1 MTEKISKG
9 IVIKYLKEG
18 LKEIQI
24 GSYTELINNVLKKM
38 VDAGLIEKPRTTN
51 LIEYISIICRS
62 DKELESLIVECYT
75 YLITHGIIIP
85 KPVTPRFGDSTAWDS
100 YQLTEYGK
108 EWADRDEEPIPEDPQ
123 GFLSFIKSNIPSI
136 DDIILQ
142 YVNEALNTFN
152 GRFYFASSVMIGASS
167 EKLIYL
173 LAEATKNATNDPS
186 LETMFQE
193 LLDKRKLF
201 QLLKLI
207 EDTFK
212 DLITQGNIPYSVH
225 EGSTQYLVS
234 LFDAI
239 RVQRNEAVHPLA
251 GKMSVKQLR
260 LLLLSFPH
268 VCKKAYAFLDWLN
281 KNKF

>member
-9 IVIKYLKEG
+9 IIFKYLRES
-18 LKEIQI
+18 LQEIQV
-24 GSYTELINNVLKKM
+24 GSHGDLVEKVLIKM
-38 VDAGLIEKPRTTN
+38 VTAELIEKPNTTN
-51 LIEYISIICRS
+51 TMEYYNYLRNPQ
-62 DKELESLIVECYT
+62 LETLIVECYT
-75 YLITHGIIIP
+75 FLITHGIIIP
-85 KPVTPRFGDSTAWDS
+85 KPVTPRYGDFSAWDS
-100 YQLTEYGK
+100 FQLTEYGK

-123 GFLSFIKSNIPSI
+123 GFLSFLKSNITSI

-142 YVNEALNTFN
+142 YVSEALNTYN
-152 GRFYFASSVMIGASS
+152 GRFYFASSVMIGAAS

-173 LAEATKNATNDPS
+173 LSEATEKAANDDTLKTKFKEA
-186 LETMFQE
+186 LEY
-193 LLDKRKLF
+193 RRLF

-207 EDTFK
+207 EDTF
-212 DLITQGNIPYSVH
+212 DQLVTQKTIPYSVH

-251 GKMSVKQLR
+251 GKMSVDQLR

-268 VCKKAYAFLDWLN
+268 VCKKTYDFLDWLN
-281 KNKF
+281 NNPF